1 MQRRRCGMS
10 IKPRSTDRPLDIL
23 LLTPDKPYPSESG
36 AALRNWGIIKGLSDG
51 DHRLTL
57 LSFSDSPLDPNANPL
72 FRHCRE
78 VITCSAPHR
87 DRFSRIFTL
96 LTSGRADIETRLL
109 SDGFQRALERTLSSK
124 SFDIIQFSGIEM
136 ACYLPAIQARQGK
149 AKVIYD
155 ALNAEA
161 DLQRIIAAVDRGQ
174 PRRILQALY
183 STLQARRLQ
192 RFESE
197 LCQAVDAVVA
207 VSDEDKSLL
216 SRHAGAPIFV
226 LPNGI
231 FADEYVAD
239 CPSKR
244 DADTLVFSGKMG
256 LSPECRRRPLVH
268 ARDYAAA
275 AGGAPGVKAAFGRT
289 QSKRA
294 AAFAG
299 GGSGHR
305 SHRLGRINF
314 AIFDAGGALRLAYAH
329 GQRHATQ
336 GAGSHGIGLRRLYR
350 PASAPRACVAN
361 CVARSQSPTTA
372 KVSPIRCCGCWM
384 TSVPV
389 SSWGARTSPGAFALR
404 LVAAQA
410 AAARRLSGDPE

>member
-1 MQRRRCGMS
+1 MS

-136 ACYLPAIQARQGK
+136 ACYLPEIQSRKGK

-174 PRRILQALY
+174 PRRILKALY

-244 DADTLVFSGKMG
+244 DADTLVFSGKMDYRPNVDAVLWFTQEIMPRLHAERPALKLLLVG
-256 LSPECRRRPLVH
+256 RNPNARLLSLAE
-268 ARDYAAA
+268 AQ
-275 AGGAPGVKAAFGRT
+275 GVKVTGWVESTLPYLRRAALFVLPMRMGSGTRLKALEAMASGCAVVST
-289 QSKRA
+289 SLGASGLRGELRGAVTIADDSQSFAHSVLRLLDDKRA
-294 AAFAG
+294 REQLGARGQALA
-299 GGSGHR
+299 R
-305 SHRLGRINF
+305 SHYDWSRLMPRLLDAYR
-314 AIFDAGGALRLAYAH
+314 AILND
-329 GQRHATQ
+329 
-336 GAGSHGIGLRRLYR
+336 
-350 PASAPRACVAN
+350 
-361 CVARSQSPTTA
+361 
-372 KVSPIRCCGCWM
+372 
-384 TSVPV
+384 
-389 SSWGARTSPGAFALR
+389 
-404 LVAAQA
+404 
-410 AAARRLSGDPE
+410 

>member
-1 MQRRRCGMS
+1 MS

-57 LSFSDSPLDPNANPL
+57 LSFSDMQLDPNANPL

-136 ACYLPAIQARQGK
+136 ACFLPAIQARKGK
-149 AKVIYD
+149 ARVIYD

-174 PRRILQALY
+174 PRRILKALY

-244 DADTLVFSGKMG
+244 DADTLVFSGKMDYRPNVDAVLWFTQEIMPRLQEERPALKLLLVGRNPNARLLSLAEAQGVEVTGWVESTLPYLMRAALFVLPMRMGSGTRLKALEAMASGCAVVSTSLGASG
-256 LSPECRRRPLVH
+256 LRGELR
-268 ARDYAAA
+268 
-275 AGGAPGVKAAFGRT
+275 GAVTIADDS
-289 QSKRA
+289 QSFAHSVLRLLDDKRA
-294 AAFAG
+294 REQLGARGQALA
-299 GGSGHR
+299 R
-305 SHRLGRINF
+305 SHYDWSRLMPRLLDAYR
-314 AIFDAGGALRLAYAH
+314 AILND
-329 GQRHATQ
+329 
-336 GAGSHGIGLRRLYR
+336 
-350 PASAPRACVAN
+350 
-361 CVARSQSPTTA
+361 
-372 KVSPIRCCGCWM
+372 
-384 TSVPV
+384 
-389 SSWGARTSPGAFALR
+389 
-404 LVAAQA
+404 
-410 AAARRLSGDPE
+410 